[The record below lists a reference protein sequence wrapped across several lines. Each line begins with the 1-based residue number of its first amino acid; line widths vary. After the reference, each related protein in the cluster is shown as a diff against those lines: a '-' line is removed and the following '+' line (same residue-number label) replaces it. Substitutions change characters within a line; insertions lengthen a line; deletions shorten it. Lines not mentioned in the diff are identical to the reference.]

1 MVELCTELFHSR
13 ENQRIEPFRM
23 QKTEE
28 DGLMGLV
35 PPTNSEM
42 GVVHISRPML
52 HPNIY
57 RKRILE
63 VEGNPVAGQW
73 VAVYHQQL
81 PRETNRRDGDSRDGA
96 SRDGASRDG
105 GSRQGGFVDRRESAY
120 GPTSSSSSSS
130 NSYSNSSPREPRGTP
145 QLFAYG
151 IYNPKSEVA
160 VRLYSWWGQWPD
172 DAFWESKIRDAVS
185 LRRDILKLDKVTDAY
200 RVLHG
205 ESDGTPGLV
214 VDRYGDCLSAEVFSL
229 GMYKR
234 CEPILAMLAKELG
247 TKHTLIQECP
257 QFISQEGCSVA
268 NRASPELPSSVVINE
283 NGVKYRV
290 HFGTGHKT
298 GFFCDQRDNRHRL
311 AQLCEGKS
319 VLDLCCYTGGFSVQ
333 AAKAGNASEVT
344 GVDLD
349 AEPLATAKKNADI
362 NQTRVRFVQ
371 SDAFA
376 FMRDMLRIGRQYD
389 VVVLDPPKL
398 IRSRL
403 ELEEGSHKHFDLN
416 RLAIQLVKPGGILLT
431 CSCAGLLDDESF
443 HGIVRSAAKATGF
456 DDSGSP
462 LPPRTL
468 QILHSHGAAPDH
480 PVVAHCPETGYLK
493 SIWARV
499 L

>member
-1 MVELCTELFHSR
+1 MHLKDDDRLMGDR
-13 ENQRIEPFRM
+13 
-23 QKTEE
+23 
-28 DGLMGLV
+28 LMGLV
-35 PPTNSEM
+35 PAPNSEM
-42 GVVHISRPML
+42 AAVHISRAML

-63 VEGNPVAGQW
+63 IEGNPIAGQW
-73 VAVYHQQL
+73 VAVYHQSQH
-81 PRETNRRDGDSRDGA
+81 RDNDSERNDT
-96 SRDGASRDG
+96 D
-105 GSRQGGFVDRRESAY
+105 QPDRLSAY
-120 GPTSSSSSSS
+120 GPPKAI
-130 NSYSNSSPREPRGTP
+130 NPRAATTTP

-151 IYNPKSEVA
+151 IYNPRSEVA

-172 DAFWESKIRDAVS
+172 EAFWLEKIRNAVS
-185 LRRDILKLDKVTDAY
+185 LRRDILKLDAITDAY

-234 CEPILAMLAKELG
+234 CVPILEMLAAELG
-247 TKHTLIQECP
+247 TKHYLIQECP
-257 QFISQEGCSVA
+257 QFISQEGCSVE
-268 NRASPELPSSVVINE
+268 NIASPELPKSVAITE

-298 GFFCDQRDNRHRL
+298 GFFCDQRDNRRKL
-311 AQLCEGKS
+311 AELCEGKS

-333 AAKAGNASEVT
+333 AAKAGKAADVT

-349 AEPLATAKKNADI
+349 ADPLVTAKKNADI

-376 FMRDMLRIGRQYD
+376 FMRDMLRINRQYD

-398 IRSRL
+398 IRSRV

-416 RLAIQLVKPGGILLT
+416 RLALQLVKPGGIILT
-431 CSCAGLLDDESF
+431 CSCAGLLDESAF
-443 HGIVRSAAKATGF
+443 QNIVRSAAKATGF
-456 DDSGSP
+456 DERGSP

-480 PVVAHCPETGYLK
+480 PVVAHCPETAYLK
-493 SIWARV
+493 SLWARV

>member
-1 MVELCTELFHSR
+1 
-13 ENQRIEPFRM
+13 M
-23 QKTEE
+23 QKTDE
-28 DGLMGLV
+28 DDLMGLV
-35 PPTNSEM
+35 PPSNSQM
-42 GVVHISRPML
+42 GIVHVSRPML

-63 VEGNPVAGQW
+63 VEGNPKPGQW

-81 PRETNRRDGDSRDGA
+81 PRESRGDSNARG
-96 SRDGASRDG
+96 
-105 GSRQGGFVDRRESAY
+105 SAY
-120 GPTSSSSSSS
+120 GPSSSSSREPTG
-130 NSYSNSSPREPRGTP
+130 SPR
-145 QLFAYG
+145 LFAYG
-151 IYNPKSEVA
+151 IYNPRSEVA

-172 DAFWESKIRDAVS
+172 QDFWASKVRNAVS
-185 LRRDILKLDKVTDAY
+185 LRRDILQLDKTTDAY

-234 CEPILAMLAKELG
+234 CEPILKMLADELQ

-257 QFISQEGCSVA
+257 QFISQEGCSVP
-268 NRASPELPSSVVINE
+268 NQSSPELPSSVTITE

-298 GFFCDQRDNRHRL
+298 GFFCDQRDNRRRL
-311 AQLCEGKS
+311 AELSNSKS

-333 AAKAGNASEVT
+333 AAKAGNAAEVT

-349 AEPLATAKKNADI
+349 AEPLVTAKKNADI

-456 DDSGSP
+456 DDSGDP

-480 PVVAHCPETGYLK
+480 PVVAHCPETSYLK

>member
-1 MVELCTELFHSR
+1 M
-13 ENQRIEPFRM
+13 
-23 QKTEE
+23 
-28 DGLMGLV
+28 
-35 PPTNSEM
+35 
-42 GVVHISRPML
+42 
-52 HPNIY
+52 
-57 RKRILE
+57 
-63 VEGNPVAGQW
+63 
-73 VAVYHQQL
+73 
-81 PRETNRRDGDSRDGA
+81 
-96 SRDGASRDG
+96 
-105 GSRQGGFVDRRESAY
+105 
-120 GPTSSSSSSS
+120 
-130 NSYSNSSPREPRGTP
+130 
-145 QLFAYG
+145 
-151 IYNPKSEVA
+151 
-160 VRLYSWWGQWPD
+160 
-172 DAFWESKIRDAVS
+172 IRDASSGAKPGDWVHVYDKTGAPAGNGLWNPRS
-185 LRRDILKLDKVTDAY
+185 RVPLRMLHSGEQFVEETFLTELLDRAIRHRIDFLQLPKVTDAF
-200 RVLHG
+200 RVVH
-205 ESDGTPGLV
+205 SDADGLSGLI
-214 VDRYGDCLSAEVFSL
+214 VDKFADVLSIQVHSL
-229 GMYKR
+229 GMFQR
-234 CEPILAMLAKELG
+234 IGPWIVRMHELLG
-247 TKHTLIQECP
+247 TKRVVFEIDDSVSKNEG
-257 QFISQEGCSVA
+257 ISSNLAKTDPVRMVKITEH
-268 NRASPELPSSVVINE
+268 
-283 NGVKYRV
+283 GVRYEV
-290 HFGTGHKT
+290 DFAEGHKT

>member
-1 MVELCTELFHSR
+1 
-13 ENQRIEPFRM
+13 M
-23 QKTEE
+23 QKTDV

-81 PRETNRRDGDSRDGA
+81 PRESNRRDNGSRDGDSRDSN
-96 SRDGASRDG
+96 SRDS

-120 GPTSSSSSSS
+120 GPSSSSSTHSS
-130 NSYSNSSPREPRGTP
+130 SREPRGTP

-185 LRRDILKLDKVTDAY
+185 LRRDILKLDKTTDAY

-268 NRASPELPSSVVINE
+268 NQSSAELPSSVVIQE

-333 AAKAGNASEVT
+333 AAKAGNASDVT

-416 RLAIQLVKPGGILLT
+416 RLAIQLVKPGGLLLT

-468 QILHSHGAAPDH
+468 QILHSHGAAP
-480 PVVAHCPETGYLK
+480 
-493 SIWARV
+493 
-499 L
+499 

>member
-1 MVELCTELFHSR
+1 
-13 ENQRIEPFRM
+13 M
-23 QKTEE
+23 QKTND
-28 DGLMGLV
+28 DGLMDLI
-35 PPTNSEM
+35 PSRNSKM
-42 GVVHISRPML
+42 AAIHISRPML

-57 RKRILE
+57 RKRILDI
-63 VEGNPVAGQW
+63 EGNPSAGEW
-73 VAVYHQQL
+73 VAVYHQSSR
-81 PRETNRRDGDSRDGA
+81 PPSESRDSPYGPA
-96 SRDGASRDG
+96 KPMSSRDENA
-105 GSRQGGFVDRRESAY
+105 
-120 GPTSSSSSSS
+120 
-130 NSYSNSSPREPRGTP
+130 TP

-151 IYNPKSEVA
+151 VYNPRSEVA

-172 DAFWESKIRDAVS
+172 EAFWRERVMQAVR
-185 LRRDILKLDKVTDAY
+185 LRRDVLKLDAITDAY

-234 CEPILAMLAKELG
+234 CVPILEMLAAELG
-247 TKHTLIQECP
+247 TKHFLIQECP
-257 QFISQEGCSVA
+257 QFISQEGCTVPEVT
-268 NRASPELPSSVVINE
+268 SPELPKSVTIHE

-298 GFFCDQRDNRHRL
+298 GFFCDQRDNRRKL
-311 AQLCEGKS
+311 SELCNGKS

-333 AAKAGNASEVT
+333 AAKAGNAADVT

-349 AEPLATAKKNADI
+349 AAPLANAKKNADI

-376 FMRDMLRIGRQYD
+376 FMRDMLRVGRQYD

-398 IRSRL
+398 IRSRA

-416 RLAIQLVKPGGILLT
+416 RLALQLVKPGGILLT
-431 CSCAGLLDDESF
+431 CSCAGLLDDIAF
-443 HGIVRSAAKATGF
+443 HEIVRSAAKATGF
-456 DDSGSP
+456 DESGTP
-462 LPPRTL
+462 HPPRTL
-468 QILHSHGAAPDH
+468 QILYSHGAAPDH
-480 PVVAHCPETGYLK
+480 PVVAHCPETAYLK

>member
-1 MVELCTELFHSR
+1 MQLE
-13 ENQRIEPFRM
+13 ENRS
-23 QKTEE
+23 
-28 DGLMGLV
+28 LMGLV
-35 PPTNSEM
+35 PPLHSKM
-42 GVVHISRPML
+42 AAVHVSRPML

-63 VEGNPVAGQW
+63 IEGNPAPGEW
-73 VAVYHQQL
+73 VAVYHHAP
-81 PRETNRRDGDSRDGA
+81 PRA
-96 SRDGASRDG
+96 SDMSERAESAG
-105 GSRQGGFVDRRESAY
+105 GKEPRSAY
-120 GPTSSSSSSS
+120 GPAKSTSS
-130 NSYSNSSPREPRGTP
+130 PTTTP

-151 IYNPKSEVA
+151 IYNPRSELA

-172 DAFWESKIRDAVS
+172 EAFWLSKMREAVA
-185 LRRDILKLDKVTDAY
+185 LRRDVLKLDGFTDAY

-229 GMYKR
+229 GMSKR
-234 CEPILAMLAKELG
+234 CLPLLEMLASELG
-247 TKHTLIQECP
+247 TKHYLIQECP
-257 QFISQEGCSVA
+257 QFVSQEGCTIESI
-268 NRASPELPSSVVINE
+268 ASPELPKSVTITE
-283 NGVKYRV
+283 NQVKYRV

-298 GFFCDQRDNRHRL
+298 GFFCDQRDNRRRL
-311 AQLCEGKS
+311 AELCEGKT

-333 AAKAGNASEVT
+333 AAKAGKALEVT

-349 AEPLATAKKNADI
+349 AEPLVTAKKNADI

-398 IRSRL
+398 IRSRA

-416 RLAIQLVKPGGILLT
+416 RLALQLVKPGGILLT
-431 CSCAGLLDDESF
+431 CSCAGLLDDVAFQS
-443 HGIVRSAAKATGF
+443 IVRSAAKATGF
-456 DDSGSP
+456 DANGTP

-468 QILHSHGAAPDH
+468 QIIHSHGAAPDH
-480 PVVAHCPETGYLK
+480 PVVAHCPETAYLK

-499 L
+499 V

>member
-1 MVELCTELFHSR
+1 
-13 ENQRIEPFRM
+13 M
-23 QKTEE
+23 QKMDE
-28 DGLMGLV
+28 DDLMGLV
-35 PPTNSEM
+35 PPSNSQM
-42 GVVHISRPML
+42 GIVHVSRPML

-63 VEGNPVAGQW
+63 VEGNPKPGQW

-81 PRETNRRDGDSRDGA
+81 PRESRGDSSAR
-96 SRDGASRDG
+96 
-105 GSRQGGFVDRRESAY
+105 VSAY
-120 GPTSSSSSSS
+120 GPSSS
-130 NSYSNSSPREPRGTP
+130 NSREPTGSPR
-145 QLFAYG
+145 LFAYG
-151 IYNPKSEVA
+151 IYNPRSEVA

-172 DAFWESKIRDAVS
+172 QDFWASKVRNAVS
-185 LRRDILKLDKVTDAY
+185 LRRDILQLDKSTDAY

-214 VDRYGDCLSAEVFSL
+214 VDRYSDCLSAEVFSL

-234 CEPILAMLAKELG
+234 CEPILKMLADELQ

-257 QFISQEGCSVA
+257 QFISQEGCSVP
-268 NRASPELPSSVVINE
+268 NQSSPELPSGVTITE

-298 GFFCDQRDNRHRL
+298 GFFCDQRDNRRRL
-311 AQLCEGKS
+311 AELSHGKS

-333 AAKAGNASEVT
+333 AAKAGNAADVT

-349 AEPLATAKKNADI
+349 SEPLVTAKKNADI

-456 DDSGSP
+456 DESGDP

-480 PVVAHCPETGYLK
+480 PVVAHCPETSYLK

>member
-1 MVELCTELFHSR
+1 
-13 ENQRIEPFRM
+13 
-23 QKTEE
+23 
-28 DGLMGLV
+28 MGLV
-35 PPTNSEM
+35 PLSNSGM
-42 GVVHISRPML
+42 AAVHISRPML

-63 VEGNPVAGQW
+63 IEGNPIAGQW

-81 PRETNRRDGDSRDGA
+81 PREDNRKERSP
-96 SRDGASRDG
+96 S
-105 GSRQGGFVDRRESAY
+105 GSFERKESAY
-120 GPTSSSSSSS
+120 GPAGASSS
-130 NSYSNSSPREPRGTP
+130 REPRGTP

-151 IYNPKSEVA
+151 IYNPRSELA
-160 VRLYSWWGQWPD
+160 VRLYAWWGQWPD
-172 DAFWESKIRDAVS
+172 EAFWQSKVRDAVS
-185 LRRDILKLDKVTDAY
+185 LRRDILKLDNTTDAY

-234 CEPILAMLAKELG
+234 CEPIMAMLAKELG
-247 TKHTLIQECP
+247 TKHYLIQECP

-268 NRASPELPSSVVINE
+268 NISSPELPSSVTITE

-298 GFFCDQRDNRHRL
+298 GFFCDQRDNRRRL
-311 AQLCEGKS
+311 SELCHGKS

-349 AEPLATAKKNADI
+349 AEPLVTAKKNADI

-398 IRSRL
+398 IRSRA

-416 RLAIQLVKPGGILLT
+416 RLALQLVKPGGLLLT

-456 DDSGSP
+456 DESGSP

-468 QILHSHGAAPDH
+468 QILHSHGASPDH